1 MLWFAAEGRKPGVAG
16 LRSGWRLLLFFV
28 ILLPLGYAASQLAG
42 IAFRKFGVDFYSP
55 LGFLVLGVSL
65 VSALLLASWIMSR
78 LEHQSLASYGVPWH
92 RAFCFQF
99 WQGAA
104 ISFLSLTLLL
114 FVMRSLGAVSFVS
127 GGIHGID
134 AWRYGLLWTA
144 PLFLAALLED
154 FFYRGYLLYTLT
166 TGIGFWPA
174 AVITSLLM
182 GGAHYFNP
190 GGHGVGPL
198 AATAYC
204 LVTALIIRR
213 TGDLWMALGIH
224 AAWNWGEVFFYG
236 VPSSGQ
242 TAHGHFLQASFHGS
256 LWLTGGGFGPEASL
270 LNLML
275 IGIWAVGFSLWL
287 KGAKYPPETGSFETS
302 AIDPVPSRP

>member
-16 LRSGWRLLLFFV
+16 LRAGWRLLLFFV

-42 IAFRKFGVDFYSP
+42 IAFRKFEVDFYSP

-78 LEHQSLASYGVPWH
+78 LEHRSLADYGVPWH
-92 RAFCFQF
+92 RAFCLQF

-190 GGHGVGPL
+190 GGHGLGPL

-224 AAWNWGEVFFYG
+224 SAWSWGEVFFYG

-287 KGAKYPPETGSFETS
+287 KGAKYPPETSSFETS